1 MKGREQGRKREK
13 TSVRSCARARGT
25 RGNESCVENEKEKER
40 ERKRRRR
47 RFRFRPSG
55 NRTRSPPFLVFDPRQ
70 ILLPTFPP
78 LVRSPPRPP
87 LTLGRTLRRSLRC
100 VFPSRHPYAKC
111 IYVLC
116 KASNRRWPRE
126 PDAQCVINTDAL
138 VVSFP
143 PSSPPVPLLI
153 RLLRAC
159 PVSAG
164 PAAQA
169 KRTARLG
176 EYQINA
182 STVTVGR

>member
-1 MKGREQGRKREK
+1 MKGRTREKERKRLFD
-13 TSVRSCARARGT
+13 RAREREGHKGT
-25 RGNESCVENEKEKER
+25 RAVSKTRKR

-70 ILLPTFPP
+70 ILLPTFPFP
-78 LVRSPPRPP
+78 LSYVLLRALLLHLVGPYEGLSSVR
-87 LTLGRTLRRSLRC
+87 L
-100 VFPSRHPYAKC
+100 PSRHPYAKC

>member
-1 MKGREQGRKREK
+1 MLRLNIRCLNNQARFDPRRLPRGDEREKDRERENKGEREK

-25 RGNESCVENEKEKER
+25 QGNESCVENEKEKER

-100 VFPSRHPYAKC
+100 VFPLAILTLSVYTYYAK
-111 IYVLC
+111 
-116 KASNRRWPRE
+116 
-126 PDAQCVINTDAL
+126 Q
-138 VVSFP
+138 
-143 PSSPPVPLLI
+143 
-153 RLLRAC
+153 
-159 PVSAG
+159 
-164 PAAQA
+164 
-169 KRTARLG
+169 
-176 EYQINA
+176 
-182 STVTVGR
+182 VTVGGLGSQTRSV